1 PIVMFDGICNF
12 CNDSVNFIIK
22 RNADAVFK
30 FTPLQ
35 SDIAKELL
43 SSFRMNTVD
52 CDLIVLYEEGNIY
65 VRSTAALRII
75 KRMNGFWKLLYVFI
89 IVPPFIRDIVYN
101 LVAKNRYRWFGKKDQ
116 CMIPTAKIKNR
127 FL

>member
-1 PIVMFDGICNF
+1 MFDGICNF

-22 RNADAVFK
+22 RDADAVFK

-35 SDIAKELL
+35 SDITKEIL

-52 CDLIVLYEEGNIY
+52 FDSIVLYEDGKIY
-65 VRSTAALRII
+65 VRSTAALRIV

-101 LVAKNRYRWFGKKDQ
+101 LVAKNRYQWFGKKDQ
-116 CMIPTAKIKNR
+116 CMIPSAEIKNR